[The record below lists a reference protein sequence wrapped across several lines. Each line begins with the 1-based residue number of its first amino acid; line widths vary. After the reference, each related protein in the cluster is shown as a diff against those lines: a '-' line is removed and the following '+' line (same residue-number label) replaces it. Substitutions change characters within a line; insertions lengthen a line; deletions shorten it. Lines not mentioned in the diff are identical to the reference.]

1 MVMEQAAMAGRRN
14 LALIYGLAMLIAL
27 IGICD
32 ALYLTVQHLTGKSV
46 KCSVTSGCSVV
57 LSSSYATIAGIPTA
71 GFGVLAYFTAFSLA
85 TLAAFGHNWARTGL
99 LAVVTPMLL
108 MTLWLVYLQAFVLH
122 AFCQFCLLSAALTV
136 LLTCLVFI
144 GKFKQSAQTAS
155 T

>member
-1 MVMEQAAMAGRRN
+1 MKKTGTTGWRN
-14 LALIYGLAMLIAL
+14 SMLVNGLAMLIAL
-27 IGICD
+27 IGMFD

-71 GFGVLAYFTAFSLA
+71 AFGVLAYFTAFSLA
-85 TLAAFGHNWARTGL
+85 TLAAFGYGWARAGL
-99 LAVVTPMLL
+99 LVVVTPMLL

-136 LLTCLVFI
+136 LLMCLALV
-144 GKFKQSAQTAS
+144 GKFKLPAQTHDN
-155 T
+155 

>member
-1 MVMEQAAMAGRRN
+1 METSAPVLRPNAA
-14 LALIYGLAMLIAL
+14 LVYGLAMILAL

-71 GFGVLAYFTAFSLA
+71 AFGVLAYFAVFSLA
-85 TLAAFGHNWARTGL
+85 TLAVFGHNWARTGL

-136 LLTCLVFI
+136 LLTCLAFV
-144 GKFKQSAQTAS
+144 GKFKLPAQTAS

>member
-1 MVMEQAAMAGRRN
+1 METSAPVLRPNAA
-14 LALIYGLAMLIAL
+14 LVYGLAMILAL

-32 ALYLTVQHLTGKSV
+32 TLYLTVQHLTGKSV

-71 GFGVLAYFTAFSLA
+71 AFGVLAYFAAFSLA
-85 TLAAFGHNWARTGL
+85 TLAVFGHNWARTGL

-136 LLTCLVFI
+136 LLTCLAFF
-144 GKFKQSAQTAS
+144 GKFKLPAQTAS